1 MKKKKQEIRIHLDM
15 SLQQAQIISEAVE
28 EYMRLRMYQF
38 SDLAD
43 VLARRN
49 FQYDQSDPQCGEK
62 FKAYM
67 QRRDEITELFEQIRR
82 VALDGAECADRSE
95 DADIAGDLWS
105 VLRHEIYKAK
115 GGDPATGAYDSYPA
129 IQLAR
134 EPLAKCW
141 FTAGIKVFLVDPAL
155 KGHLALRLQLVVEL
169 LDDLVALGA
178 GVTEHPLHIVHEVEH
193 LTGRAGRGRRCFHQA
208 FSSP

>member
-43 VLARRN
+43 RD
-49 FQYDQSDPQCGEK
+49 FQYDQSDPQCSEK

-82 VALDGAECADRSE
+82 VALDGAECADRGE

-134 EPLAKCW
+134 EPLARCW
-141 FTAGIKVFLVDPAL
+141 FTAGDLHAESRYRVLEYCRRCAENGRSIVNWREENRND
-155 KGHLALRLQLVVEL
+155 L
-169 LDDLVALGA
+169 LILGA
-178 GVTEHPLHIVHEVEH
+178 
-193 LTGRAGRGRRCFHQA
+193 ADRRLCGLLCGGLDA
-208 FSSP
+208 CCEDNRT

>member
-82 VALDGAECADRSE
+82 VALDGAECADRGE

-134 EPLAKCW
+134 EPLARCW
-141 FTAGIKVFLVDPAL
+141 FTAG
-155 KGHLALRLQLVVEL
+155 
-169 LDDLVALGA
+169 DLHAESRYRVL
-178 GVTEHPLHIVHEVEH
+178 EYC
-193 LTGRAGRGRRCFHQA
+193 RRCTENGRCKARCLQEYRKLEGGK
-208 FSSP
+208 PK

>member
-43 VLARRN
+43 VLARRD
-49 FQYDQSDPQCGEK
+49 FQYDQSDPQCGER

-82 VALDGAECADRSE
+82 VALDGAECVDRGE
-95 DADIAGDLWS
+95 DADVVGDLWS

-115 GGDPATGAYDSYPA
+115 GGDPATGTCDSYPA

-141 FTAGIKVFLVDPAL
+141 FTAG
-155 KGHLALRLQLVVEL
+155 
-169 LDDLVALGA
+169 DLH
-178 GVTEHPLHIVHEVEH
+178 TESRYRVLEYC
-193 LTGRAGRGRRCFHQA
+193 RRCAENGRCKARCLQEYRKLEGGK
-208 FSSP
+208 PK

>member
-43 VLARRN
+43 VLARRD

-115 GGDPATGAYDSYPA
+115 TRPQGPMTPTRLSSLQGNRWQSAGLPRAIFTRNLGTG
-129 IQLAR
+129 
-134 EPLAKCW
+134 CW
-141 FTAGIKVFLVDPAL
+141 NTAAAAQRTAGARPSACRSIVNWREENRND
-155 KGHLALRLQLVVEL
+155 L
-169 LDDLVALGA
+169 LILGA
-178 GVTEHPLHIVHEVEH
+178 
-193 LTGRAGRGRRCFHQA
+193 ADRRLCGLLCGGLDA
-208 FSSP
+208 CCEDIRT

>member
-43 VLARRN
+43 VLARRD

-82 VALDGAECADRSE
+82 VALDGAECADRGE

-129 IQLAR
+129 IHDS
-134 EPLAKCW
+134 P
-141 FTAGIKVFLVDPAL
+141 AGHLVQRKVF
-155 KGHLALRLQLVVEL
+155 Q
-169 LDDLVALGA
+169 
-178 GVTEHPLHIVHEVEH
+178 
-193 LTGRAGRGRRCFHQA
+193 
-208 FSSP
+208 